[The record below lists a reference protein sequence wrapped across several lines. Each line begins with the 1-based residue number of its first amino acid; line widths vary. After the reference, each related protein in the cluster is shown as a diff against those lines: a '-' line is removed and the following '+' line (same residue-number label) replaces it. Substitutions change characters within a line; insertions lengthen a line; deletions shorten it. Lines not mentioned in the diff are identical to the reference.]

1 MGFSLFWSSFYTALI
16 HNAAIDDTA
25 AVEISSLAP
34 VALCAGMVVMAKREQ
49 SMVGFSRCRKG
60 IVLSFGL
67 REPRCS
73 RGRLAQFY
81 HRLARPRAR
90 CIRGE
95 LSSGNRAFR
104 ASAFCGRSS

>member
-1 MGFSLFWSSFYTALI
+1 
-16 HNAAIDDTA
+16 
-25 AVEISSLAP
+25 
-34 VALCAGMVVMAKREQ
+34 
-49 SMVGFSRCRKG
+49 MVGFSLGAERASFPVG
-60 IVLSFGL
+60 FGL

-73 RGRLAQFY
+73 RGRVLCAVR

-104 ASAFCGRSS
+104 ASAFVVGALDGFHEEFHIQGPFLLYGRRILALFRW